1 MRWISLQKGPAAEQI
16 RLLPENIA
24 LLDGASQDRD
34 LADTAATL
42 GTLDLVV
49 TTDTCIA
56 HLAGAMGKPVWILL
70 PHLADWRWMEDS
82 ESTPWYPS
90 ARLLRQAS
98 AGDWTGPI
106 DRAIQDINLFKS
118 ANT

>member
-1 MRWISLQKGPAAEQI
+1 
-16 RLLPENIA
+16 
-24 LLDGASQDRD
+24 
-34 LADTAATL
+34 
-42 GTLDLVV
+42 
-49 TTDTCIA
+49 
-56 HLAGAMGKPVWILL
+56 MGKPVWILL